1 MQAFYRS
8 LLGLYPAGYR
18 RVYQREMLSVLA
30 ELSEEAAEQDWPVRL
45 WLAARES
52 AGLLRGALEEHFR
65 ALTGSDPRDVVP
77 NRRISMRSEFRFP
90 KTTVALMTIIL
101 VAVIVAIEKAKAL
114 SESIPPSSVP
124 VGPIHPE
131 YVGVV
136 PAFLIAVGGSC
147 VMGLLGWAV
156 VFSLRRSGIHR
167 FSSMQTDT
175 SQSKSTTL
183 GLK

>member
-8 LLGLYPAGYR
+8 LLGLYPAGHR

-30 ELSEEAAEQDWPVRL
+30 QLSEETAAQDWPVRF

-52 AGLLRGALEEHFR
+52 AGLLRGALKEHFR
-65 ALTGSDPRDVVP
+65 ALTGSDPLRVVP
-77 NRRISMRSEFRFP
+77 RRISMRSEFRFP

-114 SESIPPSSVP
+114 SESIPPSSTP

-136 PAFLIAVGGSC
+136 PAFLMAVGGAC
-147 VMGLLGWAV
+147 VIGLLGWAV
-156 VFSLRRSGIHR
+156 LFSLRRSGIHR

-175 SQSKSTTL
+175 SQAKSTTL